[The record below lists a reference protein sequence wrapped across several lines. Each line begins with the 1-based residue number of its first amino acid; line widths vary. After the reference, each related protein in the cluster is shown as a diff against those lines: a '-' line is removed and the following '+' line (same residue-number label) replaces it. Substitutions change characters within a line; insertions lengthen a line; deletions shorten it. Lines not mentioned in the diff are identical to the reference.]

1 MNSNDRRT
9 VAVASFA
16 HGLVHTY
23 ELTIPLLIPIWMTT
37 YTVDTAM
44 IGFVVTVGYVLFGLG
59 ALPSGIL
66 ADSYDTRKLIAISVL
81 GMGVGFVIISL
92 APSIFIL
99 TIGLIVWGGSASMYH
114 PTGLSLISR
123 TVSERGR
130 GLAFHGVAGNV
141 GTAVGPLL
149 VSVLLLELSW
159 RYVASLLVAPA
170 LLVGIVTLLVP
181 IEKPARVSNGGMAV
195 DPQGGFSMA
204 EFGASSKRLFARGF
218 AVIFLLVVLEGLFYR
233 GILTFLP
240 DVFDTVITSESA
252 ITADLFRGT
261 SQYLYSGLLLVGVF
275 GQYVGGWLVDRVNPV
290 RGLVFVFIG
299 LAGVSAMFA
308 AITQPSVW
316 NLVPL
321 SILLGVFLFGE
332 QPLMQA
338 TVADYSSSDTR
349 GLSYGYTYAGVFG
362 VGALG
367 ATIAGYVLTRASFSW
382 LFGLLAILAIIAAIV
397 SERLRRGDNRSLE
410 VK

>member
-23 ELTIPLLIPIWMTT
+23 ELTIPLLIPIWMMTFA
-37 YTVDTAM
+37 VDTAV
-44 IGFVVTVGYVLFGLG
+44 IGFVVTVGYVLFGIG

-66 ADSYDTRKLIAISVL
+66 ADRYDTRKLIAISVL
-81 GMGVGFVIISL
+81 GMGVGFVVVSL
-92 APSIFIL
+92 APNIFAL
-99 TIGLIVWGGSASMYH
+99 TAGLIIWGGAASIYH

-130 GLAFHGVAGNV
+130 GFAFHGVAGNL
-141 GTAVGPLL
+141 GTAVGPLA

-159 RYVASLLVAPA
+159 RYVASLLVIPA
-170 LLVGIVTLLVP
+170 VLVGIFTLLVP
-181 IEKPARVSNGGMAV
+181 IEKSSRDSDGGVAV
-195 DPQGGFSMA
+195 DSQESFSIT

-233 GILTFLP
+233 GVLTFLP
-240 DVFDTVITSESA
+240 DVFDTAVTSETA
-252 ITADLFRGT
+252 ITTDLFRGS

-275 GQYVGGWLVDRVNPV
+275 GQYVGGWLVDRVSPV
-290 RGLVFVFIG
+290 RGLVFVFLG
-299 LAGVSAMFA
+299 LAGISTMFA

-316 NLVPL
+316 NLILL

-349 GLSYGYTYAGVFG
+349 GLSYGYTYVGVFG

-367 ATIAGYVLTRASFSW
+367 ATIAGYILTKASFSW
-382 LFGLLAILAIIAAIV
+382 LFVVLAVLAVVAAIV
-397 SERLRRGDNRSLE
+397 SERLRRVDTGM
-410 VK
+410 